1 MISKVGI
8 KVDESKIKS
17 FAVWARRN
25 LIVAVREKANRI
37 DTDYIYLVWKD
48 YKTRKRYIV
57 RELSKNGKYEF
68 KYRIENGF

>member
-25 LIVAVREKANRI
+25 LIAAVSEKASGI

-48 YKTRKRYIV
+48 YKTRKRYY
-57 RELSKNGKYEF
+57 S
-68 KYRIENGF
+68 